1 MFYPESTLSNL
12 SQARSLGGKTFIHWE
27 IPLRFNMVLMRIIPA
42 QKIFEQL
49 SQSFKARVEVVNGK
63 AKAAESSA
71 NTLVATNRV
80 TEVYEAVWKGAER
93 RWQTEMQY
101 VITLIILITFNHS
114 EDLVVLPAVPGK

>member
-1 MFYPESTLSNL
+1 ML
-12 SQARSLGGKTFIHWE
+12 
-27 IPLRFNMVLMRIIPA
+27 LMRINPA
-42 QKIFEQL
+42 QKIFEQF
-49 SQSFKARVEVVNGK
+49 SPSFKARVEVVSGK

-93 RWQTEMQY
+93 RWQTKMQY